1 MTDLKAAL
9 WRRSRWLAKVTGLG
23 LLLATALTFTIPSE
37 YESTVQLMP
46 PDQSSFSGRAMLSSM
61 LGSFPA
67 ASLLMPD
74 MGGGLLSGRTAGGTT
89 IGILGSR
96 TAQDDIIN
104 RFDLRRV
111 YHRKLYAEA
120 RRRLAGQTIFAED
133 RKSGII
139 TISVTDEDPNR
150 AHDIAQAYVDELNKL
165 VNNLSASSARRE
177 RIFLETRLK
186 AIKDDLDSS
195 SQALSQFSSRNG
207 ALDPAKQA
215 EATMATAERVQGEL
229 IAAQSALSGL
239 KAAYSDDN
247 VRVREARERVDE
259 LQRQLKKM
267 TVGTGGVAS
276 STSPDSAQ
284 GLPSV
289 RELPLLGVTYYDL
302 YRRVTMEETLYEALT
317 KQYEVAKVQE
327 AEEISSVKVLDA
339 PDVAEKRL
347 SKHRKEYMLLGM
359 VLFAF
364 GGIAWIYVGELWRVT
379 DDSHPAKALAIQL
392 LRTKRRQSPTGSN

>member
-1 MTDLKAAL
+1 
-9 WRRSRWLAKVTGLG
+9 
-23 LLLATALTFTIPSE
+23 
-37 YESTVQLMP
+37 
-46 PDQSSFSGRAMLSSM
+46 
-61 LGSFPA
+61 
-67 ASLLMPD
+67 MPD